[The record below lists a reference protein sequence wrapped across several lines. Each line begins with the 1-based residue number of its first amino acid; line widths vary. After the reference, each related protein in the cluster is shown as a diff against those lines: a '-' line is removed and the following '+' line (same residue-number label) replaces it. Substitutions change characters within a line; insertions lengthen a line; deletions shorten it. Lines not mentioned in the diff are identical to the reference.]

1 MRAWMMMVLLWLLW
15 PVAMVWWLVDGA
27 VRQKEQR

>member
-1 MRAWMMMVLLWLLW
+1 MWWRVAVLWLLW

-27 VRQKEQR
+27 MRQKEE